1 MKCQFRRS
9 GKNTFSCTAHATQR
23 FSVAGENVDLCPTHA
38 KVSKNLHL
46 VQGDSQKIEVKKAV
60 KKAPAK
66 KVAKKTASAKKPVKK
81 ATAKTAKKPASAKKS
96 K

>member
-9 GKNTFSCTAHATQR
+9 GKNSFSCTAHATQR

-46 VQGDSQKIEVKKAV
+46 VQGESQKIEVKKPV
-60 KKAPAK
+60 KKAAK
-66 KVAKKTASAKKPVKK
+66 KAAVKKPVKK
-81 ATAKTAKKPASAKKS
+81 TASKTAKKPASAKKS